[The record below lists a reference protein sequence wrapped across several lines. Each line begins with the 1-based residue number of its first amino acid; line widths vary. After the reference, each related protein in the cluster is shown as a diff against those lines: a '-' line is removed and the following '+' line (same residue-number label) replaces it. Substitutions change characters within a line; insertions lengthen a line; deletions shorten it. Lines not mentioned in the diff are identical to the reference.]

1 MQFQFNGTALDV
13 QVATGPRGGL
23 LGIAIDGVKQQASLF
38 RAPADPA
45 HPDMSGRRDLDF
57 STSVHRGNLGAG
69 THSVRITNDSTD
81 SFLDMVCV
89 AGFVITGGDILT
101 PPGHFVQGVG
111 GLVVGTALAGVD
123 TVNVLVVD
131 PATLL
136 MDAIVEAAAGTTV
149 TIKDPTGRTIA
160 TATIDS
166 GGVIDVQAIPAGAGA
181 YALVLHAAAAGDTA
195 FTVWEVLTE
204 AR

>member
-1 MQFQFNGTALDV
+1 
-13 QVATGPRGGL
+13 VATGPRGGL
-23 LGIAIDGVKQQASLF
+23 LGIAIDGVKQDTNLF

-45 HPDMSGRRDLDF
+45 HPDMSGRKDLDF
-57 STSVHRGNLGAG
+57 HTSVHRDVSPGP
-69 THSVRITNDSTD
+69 HSVRITNDSTD
-81 SFLDMVCV
+81 SIRDMVYV
-89 AGFVITGGDILT
+89 DGFIISGGDILT

-111 GLVVGTALAGVD
+111 ALVVGTALAGVD

-149 TIKDPTGRTIA
+149 TIKDPSGRTIA
-160 TATIDS
+160 TATIDN

-181 YALVLHAAAAGDTA
+181 YAMVLHAAAAGDTA